1 VSRVRS
7 APATIVCVALGL
19 LAISGLSA
27 CSSGASSTTD
37 GKPQVVAAENFWGSI
52 ATQLGGDRVQV
63 TSIITNPNA
72 DPHDYEP
79 TTADAREVATA
90 RLVIVNGIGY
100 DPWVQKLI
108 DANPTAGRD
117 VLTVGNLAG
126 VPTGGNPHQWY
137 SPPVVEQVINA
148 ITAEYKKLDP
158 KNSGYF
164 DQQHTRFETQGLAE
178 YHHLISEI
186 RSKYAG
192 TPVGAS
198 ESIFEGM
205 ASALGLNVL
214 TPVSFLS
221 AISEGTEPTAADK
234 ATIDRQISSHEIQ
247 VYVYNNQ
254 NATPDIQR
262 QIEEAKA
269 ANIPITTITET
280 LVPAGATFQEWQV
293 HELQALEAA
302 LTRATGS

>member
-1 VSRVRS
+1 MRS
-7 APATIVCVALGL
+7 VPTTIACVALGL

-27 CSSGASSTTD
+27 CSSGTASTTG
-37 GKPQVVAAENFWGSI
+37 GKPRVVAAENFWGSI

-79 TTADAREVATA
+79 TTADAREIATA
-90 RLVIVNGIGY
+90 RFVIVNGIGY

-117 VLTVGNLAG
+117 VLTVGTLAG

-137 SPPVVEQVINA
+137 SPPVVEQVINE

-164 DQQHTRFETQGLAE
+164 DQQHTQFETQGLAE
-178 YHHLISEI
+178 YHRLISEI
-186 RSKYAG
+186 RANYAG

-205 ASALGLNVL
+205 ASALGLNLL

-262 QIEEAKA
+262 QIEEAA
-269 ANIPITTITET
+269 TGNIPITTITET

-302 LTRATGS
+302 LKRATGH

>member
-1 VSRVRS
+1 VPS
-7 APATIVCVALGL
+7 TIVCVALGL

-27 CSSGASSTTD
+27 CSSGAPSTTGD
-37 GKPQVVAAENFWGSI
+37 RPQVVAAENFWGSI

-79 TTADAREVATA
+79 TTADAREIATA
-90 RLVIVNGIGY
+90 RFVIVNGIGY

-117 VLTVGNLAG
+117 VLTVGTLAG
-126 VPTGGNPHQWY
+126 IPAGGNPHQWY

-148 ITAEYKKLDP
+148 ITTEYKKLDP

-178 YHHLISEI
+178 YHRLISEI
-186 RSKYAG
+186 RSKYSG

-214 TPVSFLS
+214 TPESFLS

-262 QIEEAKA
+262 QIEEARA
-269 ANIPITTITET
+269 ADIPITTITET
-280 LVPAGATFQEWQV
+280 LVPAEATFQEWQV

-302 LTRATGS
+302 LKRATGS